1 MDKAQFLAY
10 AQEMY
15 GIQAEQ
21 KWADVQYQWV
31 LCHPDTGTW
40 LALLMQQWDE
50 EAGEYREFMDIKC
63 GKLGP
68 PFLGKPYITS
78 PVRMRGAQWV
88 GVHFSDDAPA
98 YEVSRLLDMAM
109 ELEDRK
115 NATFVLDQK
124 PEKPQYEDSA
134 LPFARLNAPNSG
146 YVHGSRKQLHIPE
159 EIRDMMR
166 LYDFSDASPAAKAK
180 NFVRQGHFMASYED
194 RTSWDF
200 DVSKYYTTYHDLNL
214 RELRGYFSWRTAL
227 RRSSSTPI
235 SRSLAYM
242 YISELLC
249 GIGASSPRDVLRQL
263 GRFEKNY
270 VTTWGGPAMLDFIR
284 TCQKDYAILHGF
296 GAEVAKKY
304 LTSKQAYYD
313 GVLSVLKNAASH
325 TDGEVFE
332 ALCAFEDKRLMGTPV
347 YKDDYTRGE
356 KLFAQLWRR
365 LCTQESE
372 ASESFFEKC
381 FGRQEVRAWHPL
393 REAVY
398 WEELDAEDMD
408 VVIGPLRSY
417 HLRSGRWSVKEYD
430 PDSFHEDVIEQ
441 MVHGAD
447 RIFRIGL
454 KARGRLQARS
464 YEAWVE
470 PHAQEV
476 LDEYLGEQRA
486 EQERAAAEARRAE
499 EEARRE
505 SVTIDFTELDK
516 IRHDARVTRESLLT
530 DEERES
536 SEDQTNAEPPER
548 PVSTEST
555 QSDRAQGAR
564 AEEIQNTPDTY
575 GLDVQTL
582 HILDALLA
590 GEDVHGQLEQMHAM
604 ASLVAEQIN
613 EAFFEEIGDMVV
625 DSDGQ
630 TITLVE
636 DYSDDV
642 RNLQGE
648 KIGRNE

>member
-1 MDKAQFLAY
+1 MDIAQFLAY

-15 GIQAEQ
+15 GIEAEPKLVGAQ
-21 KWADVQYQWV
+21 HQWV
-31 LCHPDTGTW
+31 LCHPDTGAW
-40 LALLMQQWDE
+40 LALLLQQWDE
-50 EAGEYREFMDIKC
+50 TTGEYRECMDVKC
-63 GKLGP
+63 GTLTP
-68 PFLGKPYITS
+68 LLAAKPYMTS
-78 PVRMRGAQWV
+78 AIRMRSSQWV
-88 GVHFSDDAPA
+88 GVFFGDDAPA

-115 NATFVLDQK
+115 TATFILDEK
-124 PEKPQYEDSA
+124 PHTPQYEDSA

-146 YVHGSRKQLHIPE
+146 HVWGSRHQLQMPE
-159 EIRDMMR
+159 KIRDMMQ
-166 LYDFSDASPAAKAK
+166 LYDFADTSPAAKAK
-180 NFVRQGHFMASYED
+180 NFVRQGRFMAAYED

-200 DVSKYYTTYHDLNL
+200 DVSKRYTTYHDLNL

-227 RRSSSTPI
+227 RRGSVSPV

-242 YISELLC
+242 YVSELLC
-249 GIGASSPRDVLRQL
+249 GIGANSPKDVLHQL

-270 VTTWGGPAMLDFIR
+270 ATMWGGSAMLNFIR

-304 LTSKQAYYD
+304 LTDKQTYYD

-325 TDGEVFE
+325 TDKDVFQ
-332 ALCAFEDKRLMGTPV
+332 ALCAFEEERLWSTPV
-347 YKDDYTRGE
+347 FKEDHQRGE
-356 KLFAQLWRR
+356 YLFAQLWRR
-365 LCTQESE
+365 LLAQESE
-372 ASESFFEKC
+372 ESESFFEKC
-381 FGRQEVRAWHPL
+381 FGHQETRVWYPL

-398 WEELDAEDMD
+398 WEELEATDTD
-408 VVIGPLRSY
+408 VVLHPLRSY
-417 HLRSGRWSVKEYD
+417 HLRSGHWSAREYD
-430 PDSFHEDVIEQ
+430 PEEFHRDVIEQ

-447 RIFRIGL
+447 RIWRKQL
-454 KARGRLQARS
+454 KVRGRLQARS

-470 PHAQEV
+470 PHAQAV
-476 LDEYLGEQRA
+476 LDEYVAQ
-486 EQERAAAEARRAE
+486 QRRAE

-505 SVTIDFTELDK
+505 SVKIDFTELDT
-516 IRHDARVTRESLLT
+516 IRHDAHVTQESLLT
-530 DEERES
+530 QEERES
-536 SEDQTNAEPPER
+536 AEYSEPRESS
-548 PVSTEST
+548 VSTESI

-564 AEEIQNTPDTY
+564 AEETEEIQNTPDTY
-575 GLDVQTL
+575 GLDAQTL

-590 GEDVHGQLEQMHAM
+590 GDDVRGQLEQMHAM

-636 DYSDDV
+636 DYRDDV
-642 RNLQGE
+642 RERRGE
-648 KIGRNE
+648 KIGRND